1 MRINGEHVG
10 SAEEGS
16 GCSVQKG
23 VKTRLII
30 FASCLKVP

>member
-1 MRINGEHVG
+1 MRINGEHVV

-16 GCSVQKG
+16 GCSVQKTL
-23 VKTRLII
+23 KTQVII